1 MRISE
6 MMNGICDD
14 SVELKEQEVDA
25 QCIKAL
31 VRQRMN
37 AALPVT
43 ERKHPMR
50 ILLAV
55 ALAATMVLSLA
66 ATALAVSR
74 GVSVAELLGG
84 YFGGALN
91 EEQQEVLEELGTT
104 DFSGDSSEE
113 AIPEEEAPLFS
124 GVTRDGV
131 TITPIAIVFDGYRML
146 FQTRITMSDGTPIP
160 EEGYDNQ
167 YSLAVNLHIMDQVWC
182 PAPVEEFFSKEN
194 CGENEIIC
202 TQDWWFCGEKVTLP
216 DIINVVGLESSDH
229 TTADNGLLFGVGDWP
244 IDISKVS
251 CGEEMVLKPEGQSVL
266 RTIDNG
272 DTDSSIDTVVT
283 FTDVTL
289 SPLMLNFTY
298 AFEEALPA
306 ECDSYLNFDDPVVVM
321 QDGTRIT
328 THGGGGDSS
337 PTGGRC
343 SFRVDEPLIL
353 DQIEAVEMEGLSI
366 VVEHS

>member
-43 ERKHPMR
+43 ERKHSMR

-55 ALAATMVLSLA
+55 ALAAAMVLSLA

-251 CGEEMVLKPEGQSVL
+251 CGEEKAIKPEGQSISKIMNNSETGASMD
-266 RTIDNG
+266 R
-272 DTDSSIDTVVT
+272 VV
-283 FTDVTL
+283 FLTDVTI
-289 SPLMLNFTY
+289 SPLMLTINYVFK
-298 AFEEALPA
+298 EELP
-306 ECDSYLNFDDPVVVM
+306 DGWDTYLNLEYPVVVM
-321 QDGTRIT
+321 KDGTRIT
-328 THGGGGDSS
+328 THGGAGWGNSTS
-337 PTGGRC
+337 GEC
-343 SFRVDEPLIL
+343 SFQVDEPLVL
-353 DQIEAVEMEGLSI
+353 DQIEAIEVEGLNIEVS
-366 VVEHS
+366 